1 MDNVKEEKI
10 QKWLEKKYS
19 NIKSLINN
27 VDQFEDLNTDQIP
40 YYSLDYLI
48 KKKVAESSKYV
59 YDLLDEVDLITAN
72 KNISLDKMERLFP
85 DFIIPQEI

>member
-27 VDQFEDLNTDQIP
+27 VDQFEDLN
-40 YYSLDYLI
+40 
-48 KKKVAESSKYV
+48 
-59 YDLLDEVDLITAN
+59 
-72 KNISLDKMERLFP
+72 
-85 DFIIPQEI
+85 